1 MEKPNNGFCKF
12 KKMFIAKGGGGMGC
26 TSSGGNLRLKAIR
39 IYVKSA
45 PDWFQN
51 TVKLQKKCF
60 ENEKYILSGSGS
72 SFEIDLL
79 GSCGHLPYMM

>member
-1 MEKPNNGFCKF
+1 MKLMHYIYKCKASQLDNLSMYYRIKGKHNGFCKF

-45 PDWFQN
+45 PD
-51 TVKLQKKCF
+51 
-60 ENEKYILSGSGS
+60 
-72 SFEIDLL
+72 
-79 GSCGHLPYMM
+79 